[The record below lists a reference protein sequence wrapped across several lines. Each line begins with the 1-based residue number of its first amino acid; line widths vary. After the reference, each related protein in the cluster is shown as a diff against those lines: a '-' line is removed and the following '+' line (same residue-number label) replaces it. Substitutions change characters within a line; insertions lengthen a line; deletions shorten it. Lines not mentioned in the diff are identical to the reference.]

1 MLDTY
6 LNDNQGMAYP
16 FYGVQ
21 GSLPFSD
28 AVVTGLGVCISESD
42 TEQTAQ
48 TAAVYVA
55 DINITEST
63 VQLTLCRDLS
73 NYVELVGLI
82 TASVD
87 GYYTYVQGYQIND
100 EVFEDQT
107 ISPQMLRFVYAT
119 PAELTEAQVEEMT
132 SSLQVFYQ
140 YVKANAYATPGTLHS
155 TGYLQLGTIPE
166 ESIGTYKGKFY
177 LDPSCVTYMPN
188 AVYGKHKTF
197 RVNSGLYPAEQ
208 CLAIATAGV
217 LTLSVN
223 GSTACFGLTDN
234 LDDMQFV
241 DLGID
246 TIDMVTALNGTA
258 VAGSETNKYPI
269 VHLTGQTVTDGPA
282 ITFKVISGSR
292 ISPNADQQ
300 AGQVESE
307 PIVIAITGTSVFPNC
322 D

>member
-1 MLDTY
+1 MPDTY

-42 TEQTAQ
+42 TDQTAQ
-48 TAAVYVA
+48 TSAIYVA

-63 VQLTLCRDLS
+63 VQLTLCRDIN
-73 NYVELVGLI
+73 NYVELVGVL
-82 TASVD
+82 TAGVD
-87 GYYTYVQGYQIND
+87 GYYTYVQGYQFND

-119 PAELTEAQVEEMT
+119 PSELTEEQVEEMT
-132 SSLQVFYQ
+132 SELQVFYQ
-140 YVKANAYATPGTLHS
+140 YVKTNAYATPGTLHS

-166 ESIGTYKGKFY
+166 ESIGTYKGRFY

-197 RVNSGLYPAEQ
+197 RVNSGLYPTEQ
-208 CLAIATAGV
+208 CLTIATAGV

-234 LDDMQFV
+234 LGDMQFV

-246 TIDMVTALNGTA
+246 AVDRVTALNGTA
-258 VAGSETNKYPI
+258 VAGSANHAYPI
-269 VHLTGQTVTDGPA
+269 VHLVGQTVTEGPA
-282 ITFKVISGSR
+282 ITFEVISGSTVAPD
-292 ISPNADQQ
+292 SKAE
-300 AGQVESE
+300 QVEPE